1 MTAYDVQNAGRVNME
16 VLKTKRSTITAIE
29 NAVIAISE

>member
-1 MTAYDVQNAGRVNME
+1 MIAYDVQKAGRVSIE
-16 VLKTKRSTITAIE
+16 VLKTKRSTITAIA